1 MATYSTVFAH
11 IGRMKRQMYLARKR
25 GARSMPQTAEPR
37 IVTYTTAPAEYDGFG
52 TRIEQ
57 VMGTYN
63 GHIMRRVTTPERH
76 VRWQRDRYGSGLF
89 SSWSEQD
96 WQQVQGEIW
105 FQKQFI
111 PALGGAP
118 VCADTVKEGAEI
130 MQTTPKATTRKRTT
144 TRKKTTREPKPAA
157 QVSVQVDTEAL
168 AQSTSTEDWLLQGQQ
183 PINEAD
189 LPQEGPV
196 FTLVPSPELVAL
208 TQELEEARSHLMTPE
223 EEIALAHDQ
232 ETTDGSA
239 VLTGLAPTAE
249 IKDTD
254 AAILEDALDVLHA
267 QEHMALAQDTTQLN
281 TPVAEARVTA
291 PLPETLTRPQYSFTP
306 TTCFVCGDT
315 TTVKKEHNG
324 RCADCWAFFRKTGTD
339 RTPAELVATK
349 GVPVEDIL
357 HKGLLRGTETQATPR
372 PSIVEAIVSKGV
384 EAVKETLARQP
395 GAFAASQTVV
405 TPTTARTARPK
416 AARTSTPR
424 AQGDKPAHTCAC
436 GTVFYGNSVS
446 SQCYGCWKKEQA
458 AKKTARAN
466 TITTAAR

>member
-1 MATYSTVFAH
+1 
-11 IGRMKRQMYLARKR
+11 
-25 GARSMPQTAEPR
+25 MPQTAEPR

-63 GHIMRRVTTPERH
+63 GHIVRRVTTPERH

-111 PALGGAP
+111 PAPGGAP
-118 VCADTVKEGAEI
+118 VCADTVKEGAET
-130 MQTTPKATTRKRTT
+130 MPTTPKGT
-144 TRKKTTREPKPAA
+144 TRKKTTPRKKTSRKARPAA
-157 QVSVQVDTEAL
+157 QVPVLVDLEML
-168 AQSTSTEDWLLQGQQ
+168 AQATSTEDWLLQGQ
-183 PINEAD
+183 PPMNEAD
-189 LPQEGPV
+189 LRQEGPV
-196 FTLVPSPELVAL
+196 FTMVPSPGLAAL
-208 TQELEEARSHLMTPE
+208 TQELEEARTHLMTPE
-223 EEIALAHDQ
+223 EETALAHGQ

-249 IKDTD
+249 IKDTE

-267 QEHMALAQDTTQLN
+267 QEHMALAQDTTQPN
-281 TPVAEARVTA
+281 MPVAEVRATA
-291 PLPETLTRPQYSFTP
+291 PLPETLTRPQYSFAP
-306 TTCFVCGDT
+306 TACFVCGDT

-339 RTPAELVATK
+339 RTPAELAATK
-349 GVPVEDIL
+349 GVPVEEIL

-384 EAVKETLARQP
+384 EVVKETLARQP
-395 GAFAASQTVV
+395 GAFTASQTAVAP
-405 TPTTARTARPK
+405 TPARAARPK
-416 AARTSTPR
+416 AARASTPR
-424 AQGDKPAHTCAC
+424 VQGDKPAHTCAC
-436 GTVFYGNSVS
+436 GTIFYGNSVS

-458 AKKTARAN
+458 ANKAAKA
-466 TITTAAR
+466 TAAAR